1 MNNNFNIS
9 ASFNIP
15 YSGWSQFDGK
25 TLKNI
30 YYSSCQEVKSD
41 INRDIMVQNEIAR
54 LDFLEEQIQ
63 SMTSY
68 PDALA
73 IIEKVRNGTKS

>member
-15 YSGWSQFDGK
+15 YYGWSQFDGK

-30 YYSSCQEVKSD
+30 YYSSCPEVKRD
-41 INRDIMVQNEIAR
+41 INRDIMVQNELAR
-54 LDFLEEQIQ
+54 MDFVEDQLQE
-63 SMTSY
+63 MTEY
-68 PDALA
+68 PDAMA
-73 IIEKVRNGTKS
+73 IIEKVRNGL